1 MRQENIEITIKIPV
15 EFGKPDKNG
24 VIYTRKAVE
33 KALCTYASR
42 PILVI
47 DNSGNKSVIGITSNK
62 NAKLLLENSKYKI
75 IVDGIIKYGGSSE
88 NCEIE
93 NKIVK
98 DFTITS
104 VGICKD
110 D

>member
-1 MRQENIEITIKIPV
+1 MRQDGIEVTFKIPV

-47 DNSGNKSVIGITSNK
+47 DDSGNQSIIGVTSNK

-75 IVDGIIKYGGSSE
+75 VVDGIIKYGGSSE

>member
-1 MRQENIEITIKIPV
+1 MRQENIGITIKIPID
-15 EFGKPDKNG
+15 FGKPDKNG

-47 DNSGNKSVIGITSNK
+47 DDSGNQSIIGVTSNK
-62 NAKLLLENSKYKI
+62 NAKLLLEDNKYKI
-75 IVDGIIKYGGSSE
+75 VVDGIIKYGGSSE

>member
-1 MRQENIEITIKIPV
+1 MRQENIEVTFKIPV
-15 EFGKPDKNG
+15 EFGKADKNG
-24 VIYTRKAVE
+24 VIYTREAVE

-42 PILVI
+42 PILI
-47 DNSGNKSVIGITSNK
+47 SDDSGNQSIIGVTSNK
-62 NAKLLLENSKYKI
+62 NAKLLLEDSKYKI
-75 IVDGIIKYGGSSE
+75 VVDGIINYGGSSE

>member
-1 MRQENIEITIKIPV
+1 MRQEGIEVTFKIPV
-15 EFGKPDKNG
+15 EFEKPDNNG
-24 VIYTRKAVE
+24 AIYTREAVE

-47 DNSGNKSVIGITSNK
+47 DNSGNKSVIGVTSNK
-62 NAKLLLENSKYKI
+62 NAKLFLEDSKYKI
-75 IVDGIIKYGGSSE
+75 VVDGIINYGGSSE
-88 NCEIE
+88 NCEVE
-93 NKIVK
+93 NKIIK

-110 D
+110 N

>member
-1 MRQENIEITIKIPV
+1 MRQENIEVTFKIPV
-15 EFGKPDKNG
+15 EFEKPDNNG
-24 VIYTRKAVE
+24 AIYTREAVE

-47 DNSGNKSVIGITSNK
+47 DNSGNKSVIGVTSNK
-62 NAKLLLENSKYKI
+62 NAKLLLEDSKYKI
-75 IVDGIIKYGGSSE
+75 VVDGIIKYGGSSE

-93 NKIVK
+93 NKIIK

>member
-1 MRQENIEITIKIPV
+1 MRQENIEVTFKIPV
-15 EFGKPDKNG
+15 DFEKPDDNG
-24 VIYTRKAVE
+24 VIYTREAVE

-62 NAKLLLENSKYKI
+62 NAKLLLEDSKYKI
-75 IVDGIIKYGGSSE
+75 VVDGIIKYGGSSE

-93 NKIVK
+93 NKTIK

>member
-1 MRQENIEITIKIPV
+1 MRQENIEITIKIPID
-15 EFGKPDKNG
+15 FGKPDNNG
-24 VIYTRKAVE
+24 AIYTREAVE

-42 PILVI
+42 PILLI
-47 DNSGNKSVIGITSNK
+47 DNSGNKSVIGVTSNK
-62 NAKLLLENSKYKI
+62 NAKLLLEDSKYKI
-75 IVDGIIKYGGSSE
+75 VVDGIIKYGGSSE

-93 NKIVK
+93 NRIIK

>member
-1 MRQENIEITIKIPV
+1 MRQEGIEVTFKIPV
-15 EFGKPDKNG
+15 EFGKADKNG
-24 VIYTRKAVE
+24 VIYTRESVE

-42 PILVI
+42 PILII
-47 DNSGNKSVIGITSNK
+47 DDSGNQSIIGVTSNK
-62 NAKLLLENSKYKI
+62 NAKLLLEDSKYKI
-75 IVDGIIKYGGSSE
+75 VVDGIINYGGSSE